1 LLSHLI
7 KVGYS
12 SLPRDSL
19 LHAGQPLDGVN
30 VLKFLQLEEWKNTTQ
45 HAAAQKRFLIS
56 PHRHSFAFHLVSRNA
71 LIYSFKFHS
80 IRLPDLFSSSL
91 LTQTFLSLPH
101 FGQPLNDVPLST
113 RAQQLTTRVHPTG
126 QQPVA
131 FDSGAEKK

>member
-19 LHAGQPLDGVN
+19 LHAGQPPDGVN
-30 VLKFLQLEEWKNTTQ
+30 VLKFLQLEEKEATTQ

-71 LIYSFKFHS
+71 IIYSFKFHS

-113 RAQQLTTRVHPTG
+113 RAQQLTNRVYPTG
-126 QQPVA
+126 
-131 FDSGAEKK
+131 